1 MLIQKAEWA
10 DLIDVARL
18 ACLLWP
24 EHTLD
29 ELLEECTEELL
40 RGNTEYF
47 LAKEKEEAIGFA
59 ACSLRQDYV
68 EGAETSP
75 VGYLEGI
82 YVIEGQRGKGVAR
95 GLLKAAETWAAER
108 GCQEFASDCELE
120 NRESIAF
127 HNATGF
133 REANRIVCFTK
144 RLRKEKE

>member
-24 EHTLD
+24 GNTLD
-29 ELLEECTEELL
+29 ELLEEYTEELL

-82 YVIEGQRGKGVAR
+82 YVMEGQRGKGVAR
-95 GLLKAAETWAAER
+95 GLLKAAETCAAER